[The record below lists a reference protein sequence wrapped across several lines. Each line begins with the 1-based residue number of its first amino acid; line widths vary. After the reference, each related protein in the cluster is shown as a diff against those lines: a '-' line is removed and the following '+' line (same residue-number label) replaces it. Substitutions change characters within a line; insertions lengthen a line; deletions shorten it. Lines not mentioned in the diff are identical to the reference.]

1 MIARTKEVLRA
12 GFFKWPLSDK
22 LQTNIYRPRE
32 VFKVVD
38 IACQPLF
45 ARDLHAGLHARSRK
59 RLVTRLQPLWSARFG
74 CPTL

>member
-45 ARDLHAGLHARSRK
+45 ARDPACRTARAEQK
-59 RLVTRLQPLWSARFG
+59 KTCHTAPAPLIRSLRV
-74 CPTL
+74 PHS